1 MTLFTIVDLL
11 WKTESY
17 TLNQGIFEKRV
28 GNNRI
33 FLTWFISFKASVFLI
48 STIELRVC
56 MTGGPLFPSVSK
68 FNYLFRP
75 KNTVFIAIMKN
86 KFYVFATDFDG
97 VCIHTL
103 LQLGVTST
111 LYDESRLKIRHAQCC
126 KLRSSFP

>member
-1 MTLFTIVDLL
+1 
-11 WKTESY
+11 
-17 TLNQGIFEKRV
+17 
-28 GNNRI
+28 
-33 FLTWFISFKASVFLI
+33 
-48 STIELRVC
+48 

-111 LYDESRLKIRHAQCC
+111 LYDESRLKIRHAHCC